1 MRRFVLAPTLIA
13 LVAALALL
21 GSAAAQE
28 APLIVF
34 GDMVFGH
41 VNPPEGRACTLNN
54 RFTHEQMVV
63 WRVKVIDPAT
73 GVEMDDAELDT
84 VELRLA
90 DGQVFEMSFGE
101 HPPGDPTDAYWTRF
115 WTIPADYPTGV
126 VEYTVVATAADGRT
140 GELIPFPIETSTLT
154 IVAAE

>member
-1 MRRFVLAPTLIA
+1 MRRFALVPTLIA
-13 LVAALALL
+13 LVAALALF
-21 GSAAAQE
+21 GSALAQE

-34 GDMVFGH
+34 GDMVYGH
-41 VNPPEGRACTLNN
+41 ENPPEGRSCTLNN

-63 WRVKVIDPAT
+63 WRVKVVDPAS

-90 DGQVFEMSFGE
+90 DGETFELTFGE
-101 HPPGDPTDAYWTRF
+101 HPPGDPTDAYWTTS
-115 WTIPADYPTGV
+115 WTIPTGYPTGV
-126 VEYTVVATAADGRT
+126 LDYTVLATAPDGRT
-140 GELIPFPIETSTLT
+140 GELIPFPIESSTLT